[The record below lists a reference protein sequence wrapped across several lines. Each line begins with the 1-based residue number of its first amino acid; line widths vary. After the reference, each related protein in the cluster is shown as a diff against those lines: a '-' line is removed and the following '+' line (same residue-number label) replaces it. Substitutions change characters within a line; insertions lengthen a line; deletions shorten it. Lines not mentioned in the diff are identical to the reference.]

1 MECSNCGMASC
12 GMFKMWS
19 AKLWCLK
26 ARFKGKNNTHV
37 LFFFILSFSWFF
49 LFWFIRGFISV
60 VLFFSCVFFF
70 PIFACSLFVLTPFRQ
85 EDDGCGVIFLPV
97 VTLVKNR
104 KWNPTIYE
112 CHHFHLLFHPLLD
125 TKMVAHRHCFPSFF
139 LLGIVPL
146 KNKWWS

>member
-1 MECSNCGMASC
+1 
-12 GMFKMWS
+12 
-19 AKLWCLK
+19 
-26 ARFKGKNNTHV
+26 
-37 LFFFILSFSWFF
+37 
-49 LFWFIRGFISV
+49 
-60 VLFFSCVFFF
+60 
-70 PIFACSLFVLTPFRQ
+70 
-85 EDDGCGVIFLPV
+85 
-97 VTLVKNR
+97 VKNR